1 MFKNRKFKK
10 ILMKAILPAAGFGT
24 RLYPLTIDKPKAL
37 IEVNDKPIIE
47 YILEK
52 IENIVDEVFI
62 VTNNKFFNDFNK
74 WFKKLNYSK
83 PIKLLNDNTNTNDER
98 LGSLGDINFVIEK
111 EKIND
116 DILIINTDNLFTF
129 DIKEMHNEFLKR
141 KESVISLYDVG
152 SLEIA
157 KMMGSADIENKK
169 VVYFKEKPENPKTS
183 LSSIGIY
190 MYTRDICK
198 MFKEYLR
205 NNSPDKTGEFL
216 EWLYLR
222 KNVYTYEFKGKWF
235 DIGTLES
242 LNKAKEEFK
251 L

>member
-1 MFKNRKFKK
+1 IFKNRKFKK

-62 VTNNKFFNDFNK
+62 VTNNKFFNDFDK

-83 PIKLLNDNTNTNDER
+83 PIKLLNDNTNTNEER
-98 LGSLGDINFVIEK
+98 LGSLGDINFVILK
-111 EKIND
+111 ERIND

-129 DIKEMHNEFLKR
+129 DI
-141 KESVISLYDVG
+141 
-152 SLEIA
+152 
-157 KMMGSADIENKK
+157 
-169 VVYFKEKPENPKTS
+169 
-183 LSSIGIY
+183 Y
-190 MYTRDICK
+190 MYTREVCK

-205 NNSPDKTGEFL
+205 NNSPDKTWEFL
-216 EWLYLR
+216 EWLHTR
-222 KNVYTYEFKGKWF
+222 KNVYTYEFNGKWF